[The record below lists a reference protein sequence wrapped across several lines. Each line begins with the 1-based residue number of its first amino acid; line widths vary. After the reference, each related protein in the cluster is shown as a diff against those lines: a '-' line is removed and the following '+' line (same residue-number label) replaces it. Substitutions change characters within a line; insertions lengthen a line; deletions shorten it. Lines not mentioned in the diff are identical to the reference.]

1 MEIIEESGR
10 FRVGI
15 EHDESAESPYDDGAS
30 PVVSLRRGGCQAG
43 AYCTRLHAT
52 QVNDGG
58 WRCPSELL
66 SAIEEAYNR
75 DESGRLCD
83 RYLRTC
89 RGVTSVVNAE
99 SSDLYAFTFDPAEWR
114 ESVGAPE
121 GSANADEWNAW
132 MRGECYGYVIQER
145 TTWRTDDGRNM
156 DTWETVDS
164 CWGFYGWDYAEQTA
178 RDTFRDV
185 FAAL

>member
-30 PVVSLRRGGCQAG
+30 PVVSLRRGGC
-43 AYCTRLHAT
+43 
-52 QVNDGG
+52 
-58 WRCPSELL
+58 
-66 SAIEEAYNR
+66 
-75 DESGRLCD
+75 
-83 RYLRTC
+83 
-89 RGVTSVVNAE
+89 
-99 SSDLYAFTFDPAEWR
+99 
-114 ESVGAPE
+114 
-121 GSANADEWNAW
+121 
-132 MRGECYGYVIQER
+132 GYVIQER

-185 FAAL
+185 FATL